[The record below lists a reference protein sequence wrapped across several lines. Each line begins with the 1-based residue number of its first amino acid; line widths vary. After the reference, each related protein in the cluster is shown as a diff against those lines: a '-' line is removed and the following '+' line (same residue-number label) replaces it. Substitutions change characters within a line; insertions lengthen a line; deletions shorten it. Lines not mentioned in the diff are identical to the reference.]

1 MSRRSGLRAFNVA
14 ELLHT
19 VEVAAKIN
27 FPLELLLIDPTDF
40 TEDLSNREIITLPG
54 LPLTAS
60 IFAHRWGEDSYARSN
75 TIVLDILTL
84 VGRDGRGRL
93 LTAYSGPL
101 RVTPRSLNNGSGAW
115 PGSEGD
121 QVRGS
126 TQLSLSLSVH
136 YSNP

>member
-27 FPLELLLIDPTDF
+27 FPLELLLIDPTDL

-60 IFAHRWGEDSYARSN
+60 IFAHRLGKDSYARSN

-101 RVTPRSLNNGSGAW
+101 RVTPRSLNNGSGA
-115 PGSEGD
+115 
-121 QVRGS
+121 
-126 TQLSLSLSVH
+126 
-136 YSNP
+136 